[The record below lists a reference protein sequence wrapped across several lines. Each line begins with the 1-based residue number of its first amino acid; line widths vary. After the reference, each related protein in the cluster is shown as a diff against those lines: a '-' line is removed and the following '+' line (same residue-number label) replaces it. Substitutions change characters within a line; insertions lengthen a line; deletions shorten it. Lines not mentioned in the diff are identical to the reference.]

1 MRRWLGRRST
11 LIFIAII
18 LLVAAQFRF
27 FQPVRDA
34 LRSTVSG
41 PSRVVSNLG
50 QRVHDSFSVL
60 FTVNDLA
67 RENTMLRE
75 QLLAKDAEI
84 AKLQFARGENDQ
96 LKKDLDFKVGR
107 SDFTAVAATVVNYSP
122 TSIYQT
128 ITINRGSADGVAVGQ
143 AAVSSGYLIG
153 KVSKVSERTAE
164 VWLLSNRNLVTPV
177 MLTESQTVGLLKG
190 SIRGLVVENIPLD
203 TKVEKGS
210 PVVTSALEGLYPAGI
225 AIGVVEEVIS
235 AKEEIF
241 LTLRVSSPIN
251 PNNLTSVLVVRQ

>member
-11 LIFIAII
+11 LILLAVII
-18 LLVAAQFRF
+18 LAVAQFGF

-34 LRSTVSG
+34 LRVAVSG
-41 PSRVVSNLG
+41 PSQFLSNTG
-50 QRVHDSFSVL
+50 GRIKASFSVL
-60 FTVNDLA
+60 FTVSDLA
-67 RENTMLRE
+67 RENTQLRE
-75 QLLAKDAEI
+75 QLLLKEAEI
-84 AKLQFARGENDQ
+84 AKLKFARGENDQ
-96 LKKDLDFKVGR
+96 LKKDLNFKLGR
-107 SDFTAVAATVVNYSP
+107 SDFDAIAATVINFSP

-128 ITINRGSADGVAVGQ
+128 ITINRGTDDGVAVGQ
-143 AAVSSGYLIG
+143 AAVSSGFLIG
-153 KVSKVSERTAE
+153 KVTKVSASTAE
-164 VWLLSNRNLVTPV
+164 IWLLSNRSLVTPV

-225 AIGVVEEVIS
+225 AVGVVEEVIS

-241 LTLRVSSPIN
+241 LTLRVSSPVN
-251 PNNLTSVLVVRQ
+251 PSNLTSVLVVRQ

>member
-11 LIFIAII
+11 LILLTIVI
-18 LLVAAQFRF
+18 LAVAQFRF
-27 FQPVRDA
+27 FQPIRDS
-34 LRSTVSG
+34 LRGAVSG
-41 PSRVVSNLG
+41 PSQIVGGIG
-50 QRVHDSFSVL
+50 QRIKLSFSIL

-67 RENTMLRE
+67 RENTELRE
-75 QLLAKDAEI
+75 LMLLKEAEI
-84 AKLQFARGENDQ
+84 AKLEFARGENDQ
-96 LKKDLDFKVGR
+96 LKKDLEFKLGR
-107 SDFTAVAATVVNYSP
+107 SDFNSLAATVINYSP

-128 ITINRGSADGVAVGQ
+128 ITINRGSSDGVAVGQ
-143 AAVSSGYLIG
+143 AAVSSGFLIG
-153 KVSKVSERTAE
+153 KVNKVSERTAE
-164 VWLLSNRNLVTPV
+164 IWLLSNRNLVTPV

-225 AIGVVEEVIS
+225 AIGAVEEVIS

-241 LTLRVSSPIN
+241 LTLRISSPVN
-251 PNNLTSVLVVRQ
+251 PSNLTSVLVVRQ

>member
-11 LIFIAII
+11 LILLAIVV
-18 LLVAAQFRF
+18 LVVAQFGF

-34 LRSTVSG
+34 LRLAVSG
-41 PSRVVSNLG
+41 PSQFVGGVG
-50 QRVHDSFSVL
+50 QRLKLSFSVL
-60 FTVNDLA
+60 FTVGDLA
-67 RENTMLRE
+67 RENTTLRE
-75 QLLAKDAEI
+75 QLILKDAEI
-84 AKLQFARGENDQ
+84 AKLQFARGENEQ
-96 LKKDLDFKVGR
+96 LKKDLDFSLGR
-107 SDFTAVAATVVNYSP
+107 SDFNSLAATVINYSP

-128 ITINRGSADGVAVGQ
+128 ITINRGTSDGVAVGQ

-153 KVSKVSERTAE
+153 KVHSVSEKTAE
-164 VWLLSNRNLVTPV
+164 IWLLSNRNLVTPV

-241 LTLRVSSPIN
+241 LTLRVSSPVN
-251 PNNLTSVLVVRQ
+251 PSNLTSVLVVRQ